1 MNEETTRPYDEVEGK
16 PYYDNFLPDA
26 IQVLVE
32 WILLIISTLT
42 SFFKA
47 KDAE

>member
-16 PYYDNFLPDA
+16 PAYDEYLPDP
-26 IQVLVE
+26 IQALVE
-32 WILLIISTLT
+32 WILLLISTLI

-47 KDAE
+47 KE

>member
-1 MNEETTRPYDEVEGK
+1 MNVEATKPYDEVEGK
-16 PYYDNFLPDA
+16 PVYDQYLPDA
-26 IQVLVE
+26 VQVLVE
-32 WILLIISTLT
+32 WILLLISTLV